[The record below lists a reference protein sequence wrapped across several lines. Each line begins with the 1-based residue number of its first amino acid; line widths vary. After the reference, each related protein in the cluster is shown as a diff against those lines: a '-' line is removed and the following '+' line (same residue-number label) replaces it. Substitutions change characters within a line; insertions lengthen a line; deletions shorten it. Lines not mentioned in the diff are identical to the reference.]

1 MLLGTQS
8 ALGPQQIPI
17 HTDFPPIHCPV
28 LAVKNPLQV
37 QGQPPVLLLL
47 LELLLHVPNLWRQAH
62 LPCHVPQSF
71 DGAVVLQ
78 VLCFAAPLAAPP
90 QQRWLLPDDFLH
102 GVAGAVLYVDQ
113 LAVVQVFQL
122 LLPRCFD
129 GDSERAVVRQR

>member
-17 HTDFPPIHCPV
+17 HADFPPIHCPV
-28 LAVKNPLQV
+28 LAVENPLQV

-78 VLCFAAPLAAPP
+78 VLCFAASLPAPP
-90 QQRWLLPDDFLH
+90 QQRGLLPDDVLH
-102 GVAGAVLYVDQ
+102 RIASAVLYVDQ
-113 LAVVQVFQL
+113 LTVVQVFQL
-122 LLPRCFD
+122 LFPRRLD
-129 GDSERAVVRQR
+129 GDSERAGVRQ